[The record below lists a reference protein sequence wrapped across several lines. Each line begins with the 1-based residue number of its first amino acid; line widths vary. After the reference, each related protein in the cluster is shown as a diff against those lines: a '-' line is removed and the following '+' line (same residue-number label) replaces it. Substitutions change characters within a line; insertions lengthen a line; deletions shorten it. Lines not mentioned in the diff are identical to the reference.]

1 MHLWRVRLDF
11 FQTTHGN
18 LLRNMYNFIAQ
29 SVCKLYFIL
38 KYWFSGW
45 LNSEHFNKDDFVA
58 SHRSDPSFQ
67 MFAEKLIQVQMFE
80 QYVTMKEDK
89 RRKFEG
95 RDGFDTGKFSTSL
108 LRLVNQS
115 EWAWRKTLKVIS
127 NLPELKSNL
136 DALKKFGVGLLEKG
150 KKEIQNKN
158 KQLRKEFEKNRKW
171 FLN

>member
-1 MHLWRVRLDF
+1 MKELESNLKGWDQFGGREIKDAFVTCQARLLSNY
-11 FQTTHGN
+11 T
-18 LLRNMYNFIAQ
+18 
-29 SVCKLYFIL
+29 C
-38 KYWFSGW
+38 GW

-115 EWAWRKTLKVIS
+115 E
-127 NLPELKSNL
+127 
-136 DALKKFGVGLLEKG
+136 
-150 KKEIQNKN
+150 
-158 KQLRKEFEKNRKW
+158 
-171 FLN
+171 